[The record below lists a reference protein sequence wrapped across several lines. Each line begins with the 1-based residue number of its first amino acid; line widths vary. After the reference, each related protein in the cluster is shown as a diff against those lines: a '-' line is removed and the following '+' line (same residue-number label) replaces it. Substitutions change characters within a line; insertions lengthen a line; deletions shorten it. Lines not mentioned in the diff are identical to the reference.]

1 MDPWTFIA
9 NDHAAIVALLV
20 GRGRWGAG
28 DPAERTKRCRALR
41 LQVLAHAAMET
52 NVFYPALT
60 RHQGAGR
67 LLAEAIEDHEEVE
80 RLLDELADERTA
92 GRRWEITLFALSALA
107 RQHFAKEDADII
119 LMARRVVGNA
129 NAQRR
134 FLSPT
139 LSGRKSFS
147 QAPRPPAGR
156 TVSPPPS
163 PPSPPPTAPPP
174 PP

>member
-9 NDHAAIVALLV
+9 NDHAAIIALFV
-20 GRGRWGAG
+20 GLGPLRAG
-28 DPAERTKRCRALR
+28 DLAEPTKRCRALR

-107 RQHFAKEDADII
+107 RQHFAKEEAEII

-134 FLSPT
+134 LLDRMIAERSCFIE
-139 LSGRKSFS
+139 
-147 QAPRPPAGR
+147 AAGAAADS
-156 TVSPPPS
+156 TVSP
-163 PPSPPPTAPPP
+163 AR
-174 PP
+174 

>member
-9 NDHAAIVALLV
+9 NDHAAIIALFV
-20 GRGRWGAG
+20 GLGPLRAG

-107 RQHFAKEDADII
+107 RQHFAKEEAEII

-134 FLSPT
+134 LLDRMIAERNCFIE
-139 LSGRKSFS
+139 
-147 QAPRPPAGR
+147 AAGAAADS
-156 TVSPPPS
+156 TVSP
-163 PPSPPPTAPPP
+163 AR
-174 PP
+174 